1 MTEATATGPKYLP
14 QLLLEP
20 DELCILVSEVFE
32 LYILLTELGTLV
44 CELGTLVCKLATKYM
59 SKISYNSDMF
69 HGITIQFIN

>member
-44 CELGTLVCKLATKYM
+44 CELATKYM
-59 SKISYNSDMF
+59 GKISYNSDMF
-69 HGITIQFIN
+69 HGITI